1 MAYVNLTIMV
11 DEDRRSEIKQIET
24 ALKKQGLEVRETIPE
39 FRTILGSS
47 DSSLLN
53 QLQSVEGVQMVRPE
67 GRFQHPPMD
76 DKIPQ

>member
-11 DEDRRSEIKQIET
+11 DENRRSEIEQIET
-24 ALKKQGLEVRETIPE
+24 ALKQKGLEVRETIPE

-76 DKIPQ
+76 EKIPQ